1 MKNQFESALA
11 VGACIIIGCGV
22 IAMAFGTVSGL
33 IGAFL
38 AIAFGGWLLKQA
50 WEVSNK
56 E

>member
-1 MKNQFESALA
+1 MKNHFESALA

-33 IGAFL
+33 IGAFI
-38 AIAFGGWLLKQA
+38 AIAIGGRLLQQA
-50 WEVSNK
+50 WKLSNR

>member
-1 MKNQFESALA
+1 MKNQFEPALA

-38 AIAFGGWLLKQA
+38 AIVFGGWLLKQA
-50 WEVSNK
+50 WEIANK

>member
-1 MKNQFESALA
+1 MKTQFGPALA

-33 IGAFL
+33 IGAFI
-38 AIAFGGWLLKQA
+38 ATAFGGWLLKQA